1 MQTPLQI
8 NTSVHIYD
16 LVNVDISN
24 AQFTVV
30 FGIKVEWFDKRLE
43 FGFLKEDAL
52 RNNIEYYLTGEKKIW
67 TPEIDFVMQ
76 ADNDERCMY
85 KYSKCTTNNAILD
98 WLTRRYSYQ
107 RWGRHIPLRLVISFM
122 RFTMEKKTLYKL
134 RKSTKPILCADFA
147 VFPMIFPLDPRFVTS
162 EDSLKDPTVSTQK

>member
-1 MQTPLQI
+1 MELNKETLSLLDGEDESKDLCHSIRADWYNYKWEDAPVDENVMGDNIMQKPLQI

-30 FGIKVEWFDKRLE
+30 FGIKMEWFDKRLT
-43 FGFLKEDAL
+43 FGFLKKDDL

-76 ADNDERCMY
+76 ADNDERCIVRMHV
-85 KYSKCTTNNAILD
+85 
-98 WLTRRYSYQ
+98 Q
-107 RWGRHIPLRLVISFM
+107 
-122 RFTMEKKTLYKL
+122 LYKC
-134 RKSTKPILCADFA
+134 SNCTYY
-147 VFPMIFPLDPRFVTS
+147 
-162 EDSLKDPTVSTQK
+162 